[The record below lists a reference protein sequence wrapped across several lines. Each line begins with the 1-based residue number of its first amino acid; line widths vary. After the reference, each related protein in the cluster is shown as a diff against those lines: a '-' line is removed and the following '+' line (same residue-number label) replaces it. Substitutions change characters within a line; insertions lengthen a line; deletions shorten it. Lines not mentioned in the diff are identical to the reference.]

1 MQCNQQSLLLL
12 DVGTGLE
19 FRMMRLADDA
29 LVLDIGIGSTSSDSS
44 TSTTHPS
51 PGTHGIKDND
61 NNAALVSGA
70 AS

>member
-44 TSTTHPS
+44 TSTTIRHLAHT
-51 PGTHGIKDND
+51 GLRIIITRLH
-61 NNAALVSGA
+61 
-70 AS
+70 